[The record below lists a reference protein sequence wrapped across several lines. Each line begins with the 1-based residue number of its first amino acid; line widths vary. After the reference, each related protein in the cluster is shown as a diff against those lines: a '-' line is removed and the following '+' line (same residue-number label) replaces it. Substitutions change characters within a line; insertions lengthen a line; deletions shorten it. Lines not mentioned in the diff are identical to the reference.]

1 MNEDKALWKLN
12 YHLTLIIIP

>member
-12 YHLTLIIIP
+12 YRWPR